1 MMFAVVRKV
10 HATYRR
16 PSAPATADA
25 TSLAMTES
33 RERSRLT
40 IIRLR
45 AAING
50 SRHTRSASSSA
61 FLISL
66 PSETCEYDDGS
77 ATCGDDERVR
87 MFRAKRS
94 LLKPTPYRR
103 AKHTTTRNAAFD
115 ADSQKPST
123 ELTIEFGSDADCVRS
138 FCVGGPARRN
148 AVDCDAIGISGTLHT
163 RSQISQFAHP

>member
-16 PSAPATADA
+16 PSAPATADV

-45 AAING
+45 ARRSMGVFG
-50 SRHTRSASSSA
+50 SRA
-61 FLISL
+61 

-103 AKHTTTRNAAFD
+103 AKHTTTGNAAFD

-123 ELTIEFGSDADCVRS
+123 ELTVEFGSDADCVRS

-163 RSQISQFAHP
+163 RRQMLQFAHP